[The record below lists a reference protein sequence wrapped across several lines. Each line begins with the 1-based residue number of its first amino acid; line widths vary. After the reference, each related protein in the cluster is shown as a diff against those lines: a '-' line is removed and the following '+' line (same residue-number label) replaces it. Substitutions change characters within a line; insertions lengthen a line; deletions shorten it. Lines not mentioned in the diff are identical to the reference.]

1 MSGTEDGGQ
10 GPATAFDDEAD
21 LRVLRGMW
29 ERLDP
34 PPAGLSTRI
43 CMALQVEELEAEL
56 FTMDELVGARGE
68 ERVRT
73 ITFSST
79 SLVVMITISD
89 DGPHARV
96 DGWIDEGGG
105 LPVELRL
112 TDVDGVHHTE
122 ADEHGRFVL
131 DRLPHGMAQLVFHP
145 SPTRP
150 TMRQSVVTP
159 AIQI

>member
-1 MSGTEDGGQ
+1 MSGM
-10 GPATAFDDEAD
+10 DDDAD
-21 LRVLRGMW
+21 LRALRGMW

-34 PPAGLSTRI
+34 PPAGMSTRI
-43 CMALQVEELEAEL
+43 CVALQVDELEAEL

-89 DGPHARV
+89 DGPLARV
-96 DGWIDEGGG
+96 DGWIDDGGG
-105 LPVELRL
+105 LPVELRIGD
-112 TDVDGVHHTE
+112 DVHRTE

-131 DRLPHGMAQLVFHP
+131 DGLPHGMAQLSFPP
-145 SPTRP
+145 SPVRP
-150 TMRQSVVTP
+150 AMRSAVVTP

>member
-1 MSGTEDGGQ
+1 MSGTDAGGT
-10 GPATAFDDEAD
+10 GPATFDDEAD
-21 LRVLRGMW
+21 LRALRGMW

-34 PPAGLSTRI
+34 PPTGLSTRI
-43 CMALQVEELEAEL
+43 CVALQVEELEAEL
-56 FTMDELVGARGE
+56 FEMDELVGARGE

-105 LPVELRL
+105 LPVELRIED
-112 TDVDGVHHTE
+112 DVHRTE

-145 SPTRP
+145 SPARP

>member
-1 MSGTEDGGQ
+1 MSGTDDGSP
-10 GPATAFDDEAD
+10 GPAAAFDEDAD
-21 LRVLRGMW
+21 LLALRGMW

-43 CMALQVEELEAEL
+43 CVALQVEELEAEL
-56 FTMDELVGARGE
+56 FEMDELVGARGE

-89 DGPHARV
+89 DGPRARV

-105 LPVELRL
+105 LPVELRIS
-112 TDVDGVHHTE
+112 DAVHRTE

-131 DRLPHGMAQLVFHP
+131 DGLPHGMAQLVFHP
-145 SPTRP
+145 SPARP

>member
-1 MSGTEDGGQ
+1 MSDATHP
-10 GPATAFDDEAD
+10 GPAAVPDDAAD
-21 LRVLRGMW
+21 LRALRGMW

-34 PPAGLSTRI
+34 PPGGMATRI
-43 CMALQVEELEAEL
+43 CVALQVEELEAEL

-105 LPVELRL
+105 LPVELRIG
-112 TDVDGVHHTE
+112 TDVRTTE

-131 DRLPHGMAQLVFHP
+131 DRLPHGMAQLAFHP
-145 SPTRP
+145 TPARP
-150 TMRQSVVTP
+150 AMRSSVVTP